1 MIIDPISAL
10 EGIQQAV
17 KLVKKVSATV
27 DDVASLGPVL
37 GKYFD
42 AKSTA
47 TKAMVQGKKKGG
59 SNMGTA
65 IQIEMAL
72 EQAKA
77 FENELQMLFM
87 QANKVDVWNNIK
99 LRAAQMDKEDAIAA
113 RKEREAAAKKK
124 QEMQEVIELA
134 VAIGLCIL
142 ALAATGWGIVELVDY
157 CKTSCGRS

>member
-1 MIIDPISAL
+1 MIDPISAL
-10 EGIQQAV
+10 AGIQSAV
-17 KLVKKVSATV
+17 KLVKKMSATV

-42 AKSTA
+42 AKTTA

-72 EQAKA
+72 EQAKD

-87 QANKVDVWNNIK
+87 QAGKVDVWNNIK
-99 LRAAQMDKEDAIAA
+99 LRAAEMDKADAIAA
-113 RKEREAAAKKK
+113 REEREAAARKKA
-124 QEMQEVIELA
+124 EMDEIIE
-134 VAIGLCIL
+134 ITFYCCFGLLIL
-142 ALAATGWGIVELVDY
+142 GLTIWGSFELVDY
-157 CKTSCGRS
+157 CKTSCGR